1 MSSRVGCRV
10 HMVIIQI
17 RCLAQFLHL
26 LGLDLMPKAKREQL
40 LSPPPARDDLAVKL
54 VCTS

>member
-1 MSSRVGCRV
+1 
-10 HMVIIQI
+10 MVIIQI